1 MVQANSVEIKT
12 EQFVRDNHDDYMDL
26 DLSLALSNVE
36 ENFNDVGKSVV
47 TAHFIFFIFSVM
59 L

>member
-1 MVQANSVEIKT
+1 MKIIIIKLPLTVQASSVEVKI

-36 ENFNDVGKSVV
+36 ETFNDVGK
-47 TAHFIFFIFSVM
+47 